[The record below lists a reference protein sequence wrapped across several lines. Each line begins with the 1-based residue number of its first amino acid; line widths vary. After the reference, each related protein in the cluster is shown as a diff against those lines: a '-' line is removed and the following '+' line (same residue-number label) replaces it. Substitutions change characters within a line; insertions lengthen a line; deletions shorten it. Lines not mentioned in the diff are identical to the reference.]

1 MISIE
6 CICNIGIVVLPVGEF
21 SFKYV
26 GEKQFSENFGEM
38 RSWICAVEV
47 SEANIHYGWNDFKL
61 PGVIW
66 DR

>member
-47 SEANIHYGWNDFKL
+47 SEANIHYG
-61 PGVIW
+61 
-66 DR
+66 